1 MSDRPDPGLSSV
13 RSGQFQLGRNGT
25 VVDVVGEV
33 MTAVR
38 TGRPIARRTDLYGQ
52 WGLRFNNQGAGFHV
66 VLEGTA
72 WIVPP
77 IVSAPVKLGVG
88 DVVFAR
94 TADGY
99 TLADHPDTPLKAVCS
114 TAPKEHWPIPA
125 PIPGQRPDTVLL
137 CGTYALDRGQTH
149 PLIAQLP
156 AVIHLPARAT
166 IGEPL
171 RSVVGLLDAEVQ
183 RDGPSLGA
191 AVPALLDLLIIYTV
205 RAWYDREAE
214 RGAQGWARALQNPSI
229 RIALENMQQQPAWP
243 WTVAQLAAAG
253 GMSRTA
259 FARQF
264 RDLTGEPPMTYL
276 TRWRMTVAARLLRET
291 DLPIDSVAA
300 RVGYG
305 SPFAFGKAFKKSM
318 STSPGAYRRANQADS

>member
-1 MSDRPDPGLSSV
+1 M
-13 RSGQFQLGRNGT
+13 
-25 VVDVVGEV
+25 DVVGEV
-33 MTAVR
+33 IAAVR
-38 TGRPIARRTDLYGQ
+38 TGRPVARRTDLYGH
-52 WGLRFNNQGAGFHV
+52 WGLRFQGQGAGFHV
-66 VLEGTA
+66 ILEGSA

-94 TADGY
+94 TAEGY
-99 TLADHPDTPLKAVCS
+99 TLADDPDTPLQDVYS
-114 TAPKEHWPIPA
+114 TAPKEQWPVPA
-125 PIPGQRPDTVLL
+125 PIPGQTPDTVLL
-137 CGTYALDRGQTH
+137 CGTYALERAWPH

-156 AVIHLPARAT
+156 SVIHLPARAT
-166 IGEPL
+166 IGDPL

-183 RDGPSLGA
+183 RDGTSLGA
-191 AVPALLDLLIIYTV
+191 AGPALLDLLIIYTL
-205 RAWYDREAE
+205 RAWYEREAE
-214 RGAQGWARALQNPSI
+214 RGAQGWARALQDPSV
-229 RIALENMQQQPAWP
+229 RIALESMQQYPAKP

-253 GMSRTA
+253 GTSRTV

-264 RDLTGEPPMTYL
+264 RNLTGEPPMAYL

-291 DLPIDSVAA
+291 DLPIESVAA

-318 STSPGAYRRANQADS
+318 GHSPGAYRRANQGDEQ

>member
-1 MSDRPDPGLSSV
+1 
-13 RSGQFQLGRNGT
+13 
-25 VVDVVGEV
+25 

-38 TGRPIARRTDLYGQ
+38 TGRPIARRTDLYGT
-52 WGLRFNNQGAGFHV
+52 WGLRFRGDQGAGFHV
-66 VLEGTA
+66 VLEGSA

-77 IVSAPVKLGVG
+77 IVSAPVRLGVG
-88 DVVFAR
+88 DVVFVGK
-94 TADGY
+94 ADGY
-99 TLADHPDTPLKAVCS
+99 TLADHPDTPLQDVAS
-114 TAPKEHWPIPA
+114 TAPKEQWPIPA
-125 PIPGQRPDTVLL
+125 SLPGEHPGTVLL
-137 CGTYALDRGQTH
+137 CGTYALEQARPH

-156 AVIHLPARAT
+156 KVIHLPARAT

-171 RSVVGLLDAEVQ
+171 RSVVDLLGAEVQ
-183 RDGPSLGA
+183 RDGASLSA
-191 AVPALLDLLIIYTV
+191 AVPALLDLRIIYTLRV
-205 RAWYDREAE
+205 WYAREAK